1 MNEFKFFRSLQMIF
15 HTFTLGDVEDP
26 EIYAAGPI
34 LDWQKSEMGT
44 WVMKHCTDASF
55 RIAPDFDTYGY
66 QVIIYGNLSDEDA
79 TYFTLKYR

>member
-1 MNEFKFFRSLQMIF
+1 MIF
-15 HTFTLGDVEDP
+15 HKFTLGDVEDP

-55 RIAPDFDTYGY
+55 RIAPDFDTFGY
-66 QVIIYGNLSDEDA
+66 QVVIYGNLSDEDA